1 MKVEYGEVLKEA
13 EFRGT
18 FKTVGDLEHSEM
30 IRMYIEENSGM
41 KDIAEKLHR
50 SSRTPLEHIHK
61 HNNAVKR
68 SGFCAAC
75 KRAGSPYFNETAIR
89 REL

>member
-1 MKVEYGEVLKEA
+1 MQYGEVLKEA

-18 FKTVGDLEHSEM
+18 FKTVGDREHSEM
-30 IRMYIEENSGM
+30 IRLYVEENMGM
-41 KDIAEKLHR
+41 KDIAERLHR

-61 HNNAVKR
+61 HNNAVQR

-75 KRAGSPYFNETAIR
+75 KRAGSPYFSKIAR
-89 REL
+89 RGNA

>member
-1 MKVEYGEVLKEA
+1 MLKEA

-18 FKTVGDLEHSEM
+18 FKTVGDLEHSRM
-30 IRMYIEENSGM
+30 IQMYIEENMGM
-41 KDIAEKLHR
+41 KEIAEKLHR
-50 SSRTPLEHIHK
+50 SSRTPLELIHK

-75 KRAGSPYFNETAIR
+75 KRAGSPYFSRIAASAKI
-89 REL
+89 